1 MENVCAIDDSITESS
16 QNVACNSEEQGLNN
30 NTQSTMKPYRRT
42 NKVFMI
48 ELRSASRLGRVRVF
62 AREFVGDVRSLWR
75 YGAPFPTFLKLI
87 GTLILCLIVILP
99 LVYPIFILIITYF
112 TYESLYLSWWLDQP
126 WRFLPAP
133 IARRALSAA
142 FHPTGRQ
149 DIWKVREVLTRG
161 ILLAHSLATSVDYL
175 CVMQGLLDET

>member
-1 MENVCAIDDSITESS
+1 MENVYIDR
-16 QNVACNSEEQGLNN
+16 
-30 NTQSTMKPYRRT
+30 STANILQPDTKTPSKHIMKPYRRS
-42 NKVFMI
+42 NKVFMV
-48 ELRSASRLGRVRVF
+48 EFRRATRLGRVRVLI
-62 AREFVGDVRSLWR
+62 REFAGDVRSLWK

-87 GTLILCLIVILP
+87 GTLILCLIVLLP
-99 LVYPIFILIITYF
+99 LIYPFFILIITYF
-112 TYESLYLSWWLDQP
+112 TYESLYLSWYRDQP
-126 WRFLPAP
+126 WRFLPRP

-142 FHPTGRQ
+142 FHPSGPQ